1 MAIWQFSSS
10 LYDKFLNGSL
20 HLYDIMQYTFREKG
34 GITMDKILR
43 INMSNLKV
51 SEEKIG
57 GDYLG
62 LGGRGLTS
70 MIVSK
75 EVPATCNPVGQH
87 NKLAIAPGLLTG
99 TAAANSGRLSIGAKS
114 PLTGGI
120 KESNVGGT
128 ASTKLARLGIAAII
142 VEGKPEKGKLYG
154 LAVSKDGAEI
164 FPADDLKGLGNY
176 GLVEKLQSKYN
187 KKVGIISIGPAGE
200 MRMAMA
206 SIAVTSTNGTPSRHA
221 GRGGMGAVMGSKGLK
236 AIVVDDT
243 GAEKVTMINPDLF
256 KEASQKFV
264 KTLREHP
271 VTSQG
276 LPTYGTNILAA
287 IINEAGGY
295 PTRNFSSGRFEG
307 TDKISGETM
316 HQIIS
321 KRGGKTTH
329 SGCTTCI
336 IQCSNEY
343 VDENGKYITSALEYE
358 TIWANGANCGID
370 DLDAIARIDRL
381 CDDYGFDTIE
391 MGCTLGVAMEAGVKE
406 FGDAEG
412 AIQLI
417 HEAGKGTPLGRI
429 IGNGAAFTGKAF
441 GVVRVPVVKSQGMPA
456 YDPRAIQGIGVTYAT
471 STMGADHTAGYAIA
485 ANVLKVGGYVDP
497 LKPDGQAELSQ
508 NLQITT
514 AAVDSTGLCLF
525 VAFPALDIP
534 ECFEGVIGMLNGRYG
549 WNLSADDVAALGKK
563 ILQVERDFNER
574 AGFSNVDDR
583 LPEFFKEE
591 KLPPHNLTFLVPDVD
606 LDKVYKF

>member
-1 MAIWQFSSS
+1 
-10 LYDKFLNGSL
+10 
-20 HLYDIMQYTFREKG
+20 MQYTFREKG

-51 SEEKIG
+51 SEEKIS
-57 GDYLG
+57 GDYSG

-75 EVPATCNPVGQH
+75 EVPATCNPLGQH

-128 ASTKLARLGIAAII
+128 ASTKLARLGVAAII
-142 VEGKPEKGKLYG
+142 VEGKPEKGRLYG
-154 LAVSKDGAEI
+154 LTVSKDGAEI

-221 GRGGMGAVMGSKGLK
+221 GRGGIGAVMGSKGLK

-243 GAEKVTMINPDLF
+243 GAEKVTLKNPDLF

-264 KTLREHP
+264 KALREHP

-343 VDENGKYITSALEYE
+343 LDENGKYITSALEYE

-391 MGCTLGVAMEAGVKE
+391 MGCTIGVAMEAGVKE

-441 GVVRVPVVKSQGMPA
+441 GVVRVPVVKNQGMPA

-485 ANVLKVGGYVDP
+485 ANVLKVGGHVDP

-525 VAFPALDIP
+525 IAFPALDIP

-549 WNLSADDVAALGKK
+549 WNLTADDVAALGKK
-563 ILQVERDFNER
+563 ILKVERDFNER

-591 KLPPHNLTFLVPDVD
+591 KLPPHNLTFLVPDGD

>member
-1 MAIWQFSSS
+1 MDRI
-10 LYDKFLNGSL
+10 
-20 HLYDIMQYTFREKG
+20 FRV
-34 GITMDKILR
+34 
-43 INMSNLKV
+43 NMSSLKV
-51 SEEKIG
+51 SEEKVS
-57 GDYLG
+57 GDYSG

-70 MIVSK
+70 MVVSK
-75 EVPATCNPVGQH
+75 EVPPLCHPIGQH
-87 NKLAIAPGLLTG
+87 NKLVITPGLLTG
-99 TAAANSGRLSIGAKS
+99 TTAANSGRLSIGAKS

-128 ASTKLARLGIAAII
+128 AATKLARLGIAAII
-142 VEGKPEKGKLYG
+142 IEGKPEKGKLYG
-154 LAVSKDGAEI
+154 LAVSKDGAKL
-164 FPADDLKGLGNY
+164 FPADDLKRLGNY
-176 GLVEKLQSKYN
+176 ELVEKLQAKYD
-187 KKVGIISIGPAGE
+187 KKVGIVSIGPAGE
-200 MRMAMA
+200 MEMAMA
-206 SIAVTSTNGTPSRHA
+206 SIAVTSTNGYPSRHA

-243 GAEKVTMINPDLF
+243 GAEKVAIKNPDLF

-264 KTLREHP
+264 KALREHP
-271 VTSQG
+271 VTSEG
-276 LPTYGTNILAA
+276 LPKYGTNVLAG

-316 HQIIS
+316 HEVIS

-343 VDENGKYITSALEYE
+343 VDEKGKYITSGLEYE

-391 MGCTLGVAMEAGVKE
+391 MGCTIGVAMEAGVKE
-406 FGDAEG
+406 FGDAGG
-412 AIQLI
+412 AIELI

-429 IGNGAAFTGKAF
+429 IGNGAGFTGKAF
-441 GVVRVPVVKSQGMPA
+441 GVTRVPVVKNQGMPA

-471 STMGADHTAGYAIA
+471 STMGADHTAGYATATNIM
-485 ANVLKVGGYVDP
+485 KVGGYVDP
-497 LKPDGQAELSQ
+497 LKPDGQVALSQ

-514 AAVDSTGLCLF
+514 AAVDSAGLCLF
-525 VAFPALDIP
+525 IAFPALDIP

-549 WNLSADDVAALGKK
+549 WNLTADDVAALGKK
-563 ILQVERDFNER
+563 ILKVERDFNER
-574 AGFSNVDDR
+574 AGFSNLDDR
-583 LPEFFKEE
+583 LPEFFREE

-606 LDKVYKF
+606 LDKVFKF

>member
-1 MAIWQFSSS
+1 MDRI
-10 LYDKFLNGSL
+10 
-20 HLYDIMQYTFREKG
+20 FRV
-34 GITMDKILR
+34 
-43 INMSNLKV
+43 NMSTLKV
-51 SEEKIG
+51 SEEKVS
-57 GDYLG
+57 GDYSG

-70 MIVSK
+70 MVVSK
-75 EVPATCNPVGQH
+75 EVPPLCHPIGHH
-87 NKLAIAPGLLTG
+87 NKLVITPGLLTG
-99 TAAANSGRLSIGAKS
+99 TTAANSGRLSIGAKS

-128 ASTKLARLGIAAII
+128 AATKLARLGIAAII
-142 VEGKPEKGKLYG
+142 IEGKPEKEKLYG
-154 LAVSKDGAEI
+154 LAVSKDGVKL
-164 FPADDLKGLGNY
+164 FPADDLKRLGNY
-176 GLVEKLQSKYN
+176 ELVEKLQAKYD

-200 MRMAMA
+200 MKMAMA
-206 SIAVTSTNGTPSRHA
+206 SIAVTSTNGYPSRHA

-243 GAEKVTMINPDLF
+243 GAEKVAIKNPDLF

-264 KTLREHP
+264 KALREHP
-271 VTSQG
+271 VTSEG
-276 LPTYGTNILAA
+276 LPKYGTNVLAGV
-287 IINEAGGY
+287 INEAGGY

-316 HQIIS
+316 HEIIS

-343 VDENGKYITSALEYE
+343 VDEKGKYITSGLEYE

-391 MGCTLGVAMEAGVKE
+391 MGCTIGVAMEAGVKE

-412 AIQLI
+412 AIELI

-429 IGNGAAFTGKAF
+429 IGNGAGFTGKAF
-441 GVVRVPVVKSQGMPA
+441 GVTRVPVVKNQGMPA
-456 YDPRAIQGIGVTYAT
+456 YEPRAIQGIGVTYAT
-471 STMGADHTAGYAIA
+471 STMGADHTAGYATATNIM
-485 ANVLKVGGYVDP
+485 KVGGYVDP
-497 LKPDGQAELSQ
+497 LKPDGQVALSQ

-514 AAVDSTGLCLF
+514 AAVDSAGLCLF
-525 VAFPALDIP
+525 IAFPALDIP

-549 WNLSADDVAALGKK
+549 WNLTADDVAALGKK
-563 ILQVERDFNER
+563 ILKVERDFNER
-574 AGFSNVDDR
+574 AGFTNLDDR

-606 LDKVYKF
+606 LDKVFKF

>member
-1 MAIWQFSSS
+1 MDRI
-10 LYDKFLNGSL
+10 
-20 HLYDIMQYTFREKG
+20 FRV
-34 GITMDKILR
+34 
-43 INMSNLKV
+43 NMSSLKV
-51 SEEKIG
+51 SEEKVSG
-57 GDYLG
+57 EYHG

-70 MIVSK
+70 MVVSK
-75 EVPATCNPVGQH
+75 EVPPLCNPIGQH
-87 NKLAIAPGLLTG
+87 NRLVITPGLLTG
-99 TAAANSGRLSIGAKS
+99 TTAANSGRLSIGAKS

-128 ASTKLARLGIAAII
+128 AATKLARLGIAAII
-142 VEGKPEKGKLYG
+142 VEGRPEKGKLYG
-154 LAVSKDGAEI
+154 LAVNKDGAKL

-176 GLVEKLQSKYN
+176 ELVERLQTKYD

-200 MRMAMA
+200 MKMAMA
-206 SIAVTSTNGTPSRHA
+206 SIAVTSTNGFPSRHA

-236 AIVVDDT
+236 TIVVDDT
-243 GAEKVTMINPDLF
+243 GAEKVTIKNPDLF
-256 KEASQKFV
+256 KEASQKFA
-264 KTLREHP
+264 KALRQHP
-271 VTSQG
+271 VTSEG
-276 LPTYGTNILAA
+276 LPKYGTNVLAG

-316 HQIIS
+316 YEIIS

-343 VDENGKYITSALEYE
+343 VDEKGKYITSGLEYE

-412 AIQLI
+412 AIALI

-429 IGNGAAFTGKAF
+429 IGNGAGFTGKAF
-441 GVVRVPVVKSQGMPA
+441 GVTRVPVVKNQGMPA
-456 YDPRAIQGIGVTYAT
+456 YEPRAVQGIGVTYAT
-471 STMGADHTAGYAIA
+471 SPMGADHTAGYATATNIMR
-485 ANVLKVGGYVDP
+485 VGGYVDP
-497 LKPDGQAELSQ
+497 LKPDGQVALSQ

-549 WNLSADDVAALGKK
+549 WNLTADDVAALGKK
-563 ILQVERDFNER
+563 ILKVERDFNER
-574 AGFSNVDDR
+574 AGFSNLDDR
-583 LPEFFKEE
+583 LPEFFREE
-591 KLPPHNLTFLVPDVD
+591 KLPPHNLTFLVPDAD
-606 LDKVYKF
+606 LDKVFKF